1 MPQQDVTTES
11 HLKVSRQDA
20 TARCHSRKPKL
31 EAIARRHSRMPPED
45 ITASHRKLSQEAVTA
60 RFQSSTSRQDV
71 KAGCPSRG
79 CPSRGCHSR
88 MQRQDAHSKLPQQKV
103 DIALIFHN
111 ISIQNEEKPNYFS
124 MFYFA
129 RFAFKNLQPCI
140 TTLV

>member
-1 MPQQDVTTES
+1 MS
-11 HLKVSRQDA
+11 LQDA
-20 TARCHSRKPKL
+20 TARSHSRKPKL

-45 ITASHRKLSQEAVTA
+45 IRTDGQTRRQPVTGSCHRKLSRQDSKAVHHG
-60 RFQSSTSRQDV
+60 RMSRQDV

-88 MQRQDAHSKLPQQKV
+88 MQRQDAHSKLPQEEV
-103 DIALIFHN
+103 DIAFIFHN
-111 ISIQNEEKPNYFS
+111 ISIQIEEKPNYFS

-129 RFAFKNLQPCI
+129 RFAFKNLQPCM

>member
-1 MPQQDVTTES
+1 MP
-11 HLKVSRQDA
+11 RQDA

-31 EAIARRHSRMPPED
+31 EAIAGRHSRMPPED
-45 ITASHRKLSQEAVTA
+45 IRTDGQTRRQPVTGSCHRKLSRQDSKAVHHG
-60 RFQSSTSRQDV
+60 RMSRQDV

-88 MQRQDAHSKLPQQKV
+88 MQRQDAHSKLPQEEVKF
-103 DIALIFHN
+103 ALIFHN

-129 RFAFKNLQPCI
+129 RFAFKNLQPRM

>member
-60 RFQSSTSRQDV
+60 RCQSRTSRQDV

-79 CPSRGCHSR
+79 CHGW
-88 MQRQDAHSKLPQQKV
+88 MQRQDAHSKLPQEEV
-103 DIALIFHN
+103 DIAFIFHN
-111 ISIQNEEKPNYFS
+111 ISIQIEEKPNYFS

-129 RFAFKNLQPCI
+129 RFAFKNLQPCM

>member
-1 MPQQDVTTES
+1 M
-11 HLKVSRQDA
+11 SRQDA
-20 TARCHSRKPKL
+20 TARCHSRMPKL
-31 EAIARRHSRMPPED
+31 EAIATRHGRMPPED

-60 RFQSSTSRQDV
+60 RCQSRTSRQDV
-71 KAGCPSRG
+71 KAGCPSRGCPSRG

-88 MQRQDAHSKLPQQKV
+88 MQRQDAHSKLPQEEV
-103 DIALIFHN
+103 DIAFIFHN
-111 ISIQNEEKPNYFS
+111 ISIQIEEKPNYFS